1 MVIRLSVPPR
11 TAEEH
16 AALKSGSVPFNPE
29 PVYGTQLQEFAVP
42 GIPAE
47 GKMAIAYEE
56 IPFELN
62 GDEGVTLRRPAYS
75 VTDLGYGAVAA
86 DVRLSPRVA
95 PPMIGLGLL
104 EAVHPGDIFA
114 GADPDDADGDGIS
127 GSAKRR
133 ARPEHRAASART
145 VRLEGIDPERPGAD
159 CEGVQRRHR
168 DLDPGPARPVGRL
181 HGGPTRVP
189 DEAVRGSASPWR
201 HRGPGAGAGARL
213 VLCVEPRRYRHAATL
228 AIPRFCAA
236 RRYSTGRDVL
246 RATRRST

>member
-1 MVIRLSVPPR
+1 MEPSYRNSRCPEFPP
-11 TAEEH
+11 
-16 AALKSGSVPFNPE
+16 
-29 PVYGTQLQEFAVP
+29 
-42 GIPAE
+42 E

-104 EAVHPGDIFA
+104 EAVTPATSSPEPIRTMRTATGSRVGQASCTTRAPGSVGSDGSA
-114 GADPDDADGDGIS
+114 GRHRPRAS
-127 GSAKRR
+127 GSRLRR
-133 ARPEHRAASART
+133 RSAPTSGSRPRT
-145 VRLEGIDPERPGAD
+145 CPT
-159 CEGVQRRHR
+159 
-168 DLDPGPARPVGRL
+168 VGRL

-189 DEAVRGSASPWR
+189 DEAVRSSASPWR

-213 VLCVEPRRYRHAATL
+213 VLCVEPRGTGTPRRWRS
-228 AIPRFCAA
+228 PRFCAA